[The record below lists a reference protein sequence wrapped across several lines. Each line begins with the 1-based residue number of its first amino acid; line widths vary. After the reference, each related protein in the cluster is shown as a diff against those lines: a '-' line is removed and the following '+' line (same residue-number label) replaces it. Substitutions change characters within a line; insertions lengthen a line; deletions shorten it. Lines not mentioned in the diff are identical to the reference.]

1 MMEGM
6 KGRCCCC
13 NALQGDVAD
22 AKHREMPTTPH
33 SKQLYCSLGDKLRPP
48 SVPRLPQLRG
58 LASETL
64 RKPHG
69 SNLGLVN
76 PTHAPCSAAQCYS
89 TGIAPGSAAPAA
101 NFTKSAAQHT
111 NSKHITPEELRT
123 SHTIYCLPGFE
134 VWFLGGS
141 QSAL

>member
-76 PTHAPCSAAQCYS
+76 PTHAPCSAAQC
-89 TGIAPGSAAPAA
+89 
-101 NFTKSAAQHT
+101 
-111 NSKHITPEELRT
+111 
-123 SHTIYCLPGFE
+123 
-134 VWFLGGS
+134 
-141 QSAL
+141 